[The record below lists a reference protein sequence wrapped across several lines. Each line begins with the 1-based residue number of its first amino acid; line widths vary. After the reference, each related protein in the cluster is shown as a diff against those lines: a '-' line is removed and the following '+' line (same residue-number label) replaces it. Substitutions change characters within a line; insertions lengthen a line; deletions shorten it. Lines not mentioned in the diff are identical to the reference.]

1 MRSYPIQC
9 PFCGFDYSANQRGC
23 PWDCTTPRW
32 RRSTATNRSWGPSG
46 GDAWGDDHEDE
57 FDRAA
62 AWVRDLVD
70 DDDWDADPYGPAR
83 EEMDE
88 DARRPPGGDGARG
101 APAYE
106 LDIEG
111 AFEGPRVYEL
121 PADGIDAAVSPTLCE
136 APGDDG
142 EETADS
148 KACECSCG
156 GNAGDSRAGAASGRK
171 DDVGPEIPELAGSS
185 ERGAPR
191 ARGLADGQGTF
202 ARAERVRRWGSE
214 EDFSWE
220 RSSARMSSRSSRP
233 QMRISRRGGDQEPF
247 LWEGEGMGD
256 VDDWSWAPWAADVG
270 GSSEGAHD
278 DVTLVFSVA
287 FSSRR

>member
-1 MRSYPIQC
+1 MNICHRLGPSHKLTKSSP
-9 PFCGFDYSANQRGC
+9 G
-23 PWDCTTPRW
+23 
-32 RRSTATNRSWGPSG
+32 NRSWGPSW

-57 FDRAA
+57 LDRAA

-121 PADGIDAAVSPTLCE
+121 PGDDMDTAVSPTLCE

-142 EETADS
+142 EEAADS
-148 KACECSCG
+148 KACECSRG
-156 GNAGDSRAGAASGRK
+156 GHTGDSRVSAASGRK
-171 DDVGPEIPELAGSS
+171 DDAGPEIPELAGSN

-191 ARGLADGQGTF
+191 ARGLADGQGTST
-202 ARAERVRRWGSE
+202 RAERVRRWGLE
-214 EDFSWE
+214 VDFSWE
-220 RSSARMSSRSSRP
+220 RSSARMSSRSLRP

-247 LWEGEGMGD
+247 LWEGEWMGD
-256 VDDWSWAPWAADVG
+256 VDDWSWAPWATD
-270 GSSEGAHD
+270 
-278 DVTLVFSVA
+278 
-287 FSSRR
+287 